1 MAEVPRQSSRLKKDY
16 VAFSFASVQLFTI
29 MKFSSVF
36 AAATLAIGVVGRPLE
51 KRKENAT
58 EAVIEDVTS
67 MDNSLKTSYGKTSLF
82 QPKVFVINMF
92 KNEQKPWLAAL
103 DFVHNITIPGL
114 SPLFPAVHCTTNF
127 SVCQMTTGE
136 GEINAASSVT
146 ALGLS
151 PVFDLTKSYFLIS
164 GIGGGE
170 PQHTTLGSVTF
181 AKYAVQ
187 AALEYQVSY
196 QEFITTHPN
205 WTSGYWAYGTE
216 DPWTYPAYPYGT
228 EVFELNE
235 KLRDKAV
242 ELAETADLNNGTA
255 GNAEARKEYDFEAAQ
270 NLPSVVK
277 CDALT
282 SDNYFTGNVLGDY
295 FSFYA
300 AMMTNGSATY
310 CSTAQEDNASLEAIT
325 RLDKAGLA
333 DFNRVILMRTI
344 SDLTRPP
351 PSKSN
356 DTVGWFNNPENG
368 GASASYAN
376 LVIAGVPIV
385 SDILQNWDDV
395 YYSGKDFEPENYT
408 GDILNTL
415 GGSPDYGKK
424 SFYIN

>member
-1 MAEVPRQSSRLKKDY
+1 
-16 VAFSFASVQLFTI
+16 
-29 MKFSSVF
+29 MKFSGVF
-36 AAATLAIGVVGRPLE
+36 AAATLAMGAIAHPLE
-51 KRKENAT
+51 KRKSSAPVTAT
-58 EAVIEDVTS
+58 NGAITA
-67 MDNSLKTSYGKTSLF
+67 DNNLKTSYGKTSLF

-92 KNEQKPWLAAL
+92 SHEEKPWLAAL
-103 DFVHNITIPGL
+103 DFAHNITIPGL
-114 SPLFPAVHCTTNF
+114 SPLYPTVHCTTNF

-136 GEINAASSVT
+136 GEINAASSIT

-151 PVFDLTKSYFLIS
+151 PVFDLTKTYFLVS
-164 GIGGGE
+164 GIAGGE
-170 PQHTTLGSVTF
+170 PQYTTLGSVTF

-187 AALEYQVSY
+187 VALEYQVSY
-196 QEFITTHPN
+196 QEFISTHPN
-205 WTSGYWAYGTE
+205 WTSGYWAYGTD
-216 DPWTYPAYPYGT
+216 DPWTYPSNAYGT

-242 ELAETADLNNGTA
+242 ALAETVDLNNGTA
-255 GNAEARKEYDFEAAQ
+255 GNAVARKTYEFEAAQ

-277 CDALT
+277 CDVLT
-282 SDNYFTGNVLGDY
+282 SDNYFTGNVMSDY

-300 AMMTNGSATY
+300 SMITNGSATY

-333 DFNRVILMRTI
+333 DFNRVIVMRTI
-344 SDLTRPP
+344 SDLSRPP
-351 PSKSN
+351 PSKAN
-356 DTVGWFNNPENG
+356 DTVAWFNNPQSG

-385 SDILQNWDDV
+385 SDILENWDEV

-415 GGSPDYGKK
+415 GGNPDFGKM
-424 SFYIN
+424 SFHV